1 MPTPPLFE
9 GAISVLQKSLNQAS
23 LRHSVITSNIA
34 NIDTPN
40 YKAFEVVMEDVRQ
53 KKGGFSGTLQLV
65 RTEPRHLNGRR
76 QASDQVKIKASQ
88 PVPFNL
94 RADGNT
100 VDYGSRV
107 EEGTVLANI
116 DPALAEAGGAT
127 LYYRLE
133 SVDLLGGGT
142 SHGYA
147 GLVSQLYR
155 QRAEGPPPADPKTG
169 WSAHG
174 DCTIVADTSPMPQK

>member
-9 GAISVLQKSLNQAS
+9 GAISVLQKSLNRAS

-65 RTEPRHLNGRR
+65 RTEPQHLNGRR

-88 PVPFNL
+88 PLPFNL

-100 VDYGSRV
+100 VDLDRTMGK
-107 EEGTVLANI
+107 
-116 DPALAEAGGAT
+116 LAENTIMYRIAAQLIRRKFQGLKNVIKGG
-127 LYYRLE
+127 
-133 SVDLLGGGT
+133 
-142 SHGYA
+142 
-147 GLVSQLYR
+147 Q
-155 QRAEGPPPADPKTG
+155 
-169 WSAHG
+169 
-174 DCTIVADTSPMPQK
+174 

>member
-9 GAISVLQKSLNQAS
+9 GAISVLQKSLNRSS

-53 KKGGFSGTLQLV
+53 KKGDFSGTLQLV
-65 RTEPRHLNGRR
+65 RTEPQHLNGRR

-88 PVPFNL
+88 PVPINL

-100 VDYGSRV
+100 VDLDRTMGK
-107 EEGTVLANI
+107 
-116 DPALAEAGGAT
+116 LAENTIMYRIAAQLIRRKFQGLKNVIKGG
-127 LYYRLE
+127 
-133 SVDLLGGGT
+133 
-142 SHGYA
+142 
-147 GLVSQLYR
+147 Q
-155 QRAEGPPPADPKTG
+155 
-169 WSAHG
+169 
-174 DCTIVADTSPMPQK
+174 